1 MSNPVNPPPQ
11 LRIPRQFLGDR
22 ETMAFFEQQRT
33 ILFQLWSKLGGNTD
47 PFIELKNSNEQV
59 FSAYSQQI
67 LKELA
72 GLPNF
77 TVDTTGFT
85 ADSTFITADKVIA

>member
-1 MSNPVNPPPQ
+1 MATIIVPRRREDFFNDRGDPTQRFVTWMELVTESNNDIVTNIINADKVAPFGPQ
-11 LRIPRQFLGDR
+11 I
-22 ETMAFFEQQRT
+22 
-33 ILFQLWSKLGGNTD
+33 
-47 PFIELKNSNEQV
+47 
-59 FSAYSQQI
+59 QQI

-72 GLPNF
+72 GLPEF

>member
-1 MSNPVNPPPQ
+1 MPTIIVPRRREDFFNDRGDPTQRFVTWMELVTESNNDTVTTIINADKGAPFGPQ
-11 LRIPRQFLGDR
+11 L
-22 ETMAFFEQQRT
+22 
-33 ILFQLWSKLGGNTD
+33 
-47 PFIELKNSNEQV
+47 
-59 FSAYSQQI
+59 QQI

>member
-1 MSNPVNPPPQ
+1 MATIIVPRRREDFFNDRGDPTQRFVTWMELVTESNNDTVTTIINADKGAPFGPQ
-11 LRIPRQFLGDR
+11 I
-22 ETMAFFEQQRT
+22 
-33 ILFQLWSKLGGNTD
+33 
-47 PFIELKNSNEQV
+47 
-59 FSAYSQQI
+59 QQI

-72 GLPNF
+72 GLPDF

>member
-1 MSNPVNPPPQ
+1 MNTIIVPRRREDFFNDRGDPTQRFVTWMELVTESNNDTVTTIINADKGAPFGPQ
-11 LRIPRQFLGDR
+11 I
-22 ETMAFFEQQRT
+22 
-33 ILFQLWSKLGGNTD
+33 
-47 PFIELKNSNEQV
+47 
-59 FSAYSQQI
+59 QQI

-72 GLPNF
+72 GLPEF

>member
-1 MSNPVNPPPQ
+1 MATIIVPRRREDFFNDRGDPTQRFVTWMELVTESNNNTVTTIINADKGAPFGPQ
-11 LRIPRQFLGDR
+11 I
-22 ETMAFFEQQRT
+22 
-33 ILFQLWSKLGGNTD
+33 
-47 PFIELKNSNEQV
+47 
-59 FSAYSQQI
+59 QQI

-72 GLPNF
+72 GLPDF

>member
-1 MSNPVNPPPQ
+1 MATIIVPRRREDFFNDRGDPTQRFVTWMELVTESNNDTVTTIINADKGAPFGPQ
-11 LRIPRQFLGDR
+11 I
-22 ETMAFFEQQRT
+22 
-33 ILFQLWSKLGGNTD
+33 
-47 PFIELKNSNEQV
+47 
-59 FSAYSQQI
+59 QQI